1 MATNKISKHPS
12 PKDTLRANYVPY
24 ECYYQILFEV
34 DGETKVVEPIYT
46 PNFDCNGRYMRDII
60 YDAYEQ
66 VADYGIDFYDIA
78 KAIVEC
84 CKKNNQRPP
93 KIMYD

>member
-1 MATNKISKHPS
+1 MANNEVNYPK
-12 PKDTLRANYVPY
+12 PKDTLRANYVPH
-24 ECYYQILFEV
+24 ECHYQILFEV

-46 PNFDCNGRYMRDII
+46 PNFDCNGRYMRDIL
-60 YDAYEQ
+60 YDVYEQ

-78 KAIVEC
+78 KAFR
-84 CKKNNQRPP
+84 KYFKDTNQRPP